1 MERLAGQTQKGRE
14 YFGGKLWR
22 LPLREHASSSAPAV
36 FDPELVGD
44 HPALDLLNTILR
56 LDGGLVDVWQSDDDV
71 VRWLVRTK
79 LVRTGLLEGKIAPPG
94 RRGALLTA
102 ARRLREIA
110 RVLVTA
116 RKANR
121 RLDAGPLNDFLARAE
136 SHSELIRGRD
146 GAFSVMRRYGPT
158 HPNGVLGPLAE
169 AVAEFLATA
178 DFRLVRRCEGVDCVL
193 WFYDRTKA
201 HRRRW
206 CSMEGCGNRA
216 KVARFRSRASK

>member
-1 MERLAGQTQKGRE
+1 
-14 YFGGKLWR
+14 
-22 LPLREHASSSAPAV
+22 LRDTAPPSASAMP
-36 FDPELVGD
+36 DPELVGD
-44 HPALDLLNTILR
+44 HPAMDLLNTVAR
-56 LDGGLVDVWQSDDDV
+56 LDSGLMDVWQSDDDV
-71 VRWLVRTK
+71 LRWLG
-79 LVRTGLLEGKIAPPG
+79 RTGLLEAKAALPA

-102 ARRLREIA
+102 ARRLREVA

-121 RLDAGPLNDFLARAE
+121 RLDAGPLNEFLAQAE
-136 SHSELIRGRD
+136 SHGELIRGKD
-146 GAFSVMRRYGPT
+146 GALSVVRRYDHT
-158 HPNGVLGPLAE
+158 NPNGVLAPLAE

-178 DFRLVRRCEGVDCVL
+178 DFSLVRRCEGKDCVL

-216 KVARFRSRASK
+216 KVARFRSRDRA

>member
-1 MERLAGQTQKGRE
+1 MELSVSQTQKGRR
-14 YFGGKLWR
+14 YFSGKLWR
-22 LPLREHASSSAPAV
+22 PPLRDIPSSTRAA
-36 FDPELVGD
+36 DDLALVGD
-44 HPALDLLNTILR
+44 HPALDLLNTVAR
-56 LDGGLVDVWQSDDDV
+56 LDSGLVDVWQSDDDV
-71 VRWLVRTK
+71 LRWL
-79 LVRTGLLEGKIAPPG
+79 LRTGLLEANVASPV

-121 RLDAGPLNDFLARAE
+121 RLDIGPLNEFLAQTE
-136 SHSELIRGRD
+136 SHDELIRGKD
-146 GAFSVMRRYGPT
+146 GALSVVRRYDHT
-158 HPNGVLGPLAE
+158 NSNGVLAPLAA

-178 DFRLVRRCEGVDCVL
+178 DFHLVRRCEGEDCVL

-206 CSMEGCGNRA
+206 CSMEICGNRA
-216 KVARFRSRASK
+216 KVARFRSRQEA

>member
-1 MERLAGQTQKGRE
+1 MERFVDRTQKGRR
-14 YFGGKLWR
+14 YFSGKLWR
-22 LPLREHASSSAPAV
+22 LPLKGPAPSSASAV
-36 FDPELVGD
+36 SDPELVGD
-44 HPALDLLNTILR
+44 HPALDLLNTIAR
-56 LDGGLVDVWQSDDDV
+56 LESGLVDVWRSDDDV

-79 LVRTGLLEGKIAPPG
+79 LIPAGLPAAKIATPA

-102 ARRLREIA
+102 ARTLREIA

-121 RLDAGPLNDFLARAE
+121 RLDAGPLNDFLAQAE
-136 SHSELIRGRD
+136 SHCELIRSRD
-146 GAFSVMRRYGPT
+146 GALTGVRRYDRT
-158 HPNGVLGPLAE
+158 TPNGLLAPLAE

-178 DFRLVRRCEGVDCVL
+178 DFGLVRRCEGCVL

-206 CSMEGCGNRA
+206 CSMEVCGNRA
-216 KVARFRSRASK
+216 KVARFRSRVSG

>member
-1 MERLAGQTQKGRE
+1 LKDPAT
-14 YFGGKLWR
+14 
-22 LPLREHASSSAPAV
+22 SSASAV

-44 HPALDLLNTILR
+44 HPALDLLNTIAR
-56 LDGGLVDVWQSDDDV
+56 LESGLVDVLQSDEDV
-71 VRWLVRTK
+71 LRW
-79 LVRTGLLEGKIAPPG
+79 LVRTGLLGAKTAPPG
-94 RRGALLTA
+94 RRGALLAA

-121 RLDAGPLNDFLARAE
+121 RLDVGPLNDFLAQAE
-136 SHSELIRGRD
+136 SHCELIRGRD
-146 GAFSVMRRYGPT
+146 GSLSVARRYNRT
-158 HPNGVLGPLAE
+158 NANGVLAPLAE

-178 DFRLVRRCEGVDCVL
+178 DFRLVRRCEGEGCVL

-206 CSMEGCGNRA
+206 CSMEVCGNRN
-216 KVARFRSRASK
+216 KVAKFRSRQEH